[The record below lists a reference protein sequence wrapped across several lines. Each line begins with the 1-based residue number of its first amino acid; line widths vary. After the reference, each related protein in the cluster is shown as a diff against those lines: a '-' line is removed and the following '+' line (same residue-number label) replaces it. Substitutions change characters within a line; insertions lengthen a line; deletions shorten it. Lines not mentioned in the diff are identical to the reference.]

1 MVEQHRLLAEALA
14 EVEDVFTYLV
24 HQVEQDLA
32 METLEVE
39 HLVITVDRLDLDQVQ
54 GAGLVRQRQ
63 LAEAEAREQLD
74 VEKLLTLMDQ
84 LKIMDAV
91 VSDQGY
97 QIV

>member
-1 MVEQHRLLAEALA
+1 
-14 EVEDVFTYLV
+14 
-24 HQVEQDLA
+24 

-84 LKIMDAV
+84 LKITDAA
-91 VSDQGY
+91 VSDQEY